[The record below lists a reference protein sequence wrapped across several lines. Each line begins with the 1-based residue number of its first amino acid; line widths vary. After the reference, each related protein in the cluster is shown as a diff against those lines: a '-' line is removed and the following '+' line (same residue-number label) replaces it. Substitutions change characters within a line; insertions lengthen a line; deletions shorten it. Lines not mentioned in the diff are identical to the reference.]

1 MHYLKGFLAITLFW
15 VVGVYPEE
23 ILDKSRDRLI
33 PFEVSYPLD
42 KASCTPA
49 VKCPVAF
56 LSAGY
61 GVPHTEY
68 SFLVAQLV
76 KLGYMVVAIGH
87 ELPSDP
93 PISLK
98 GKLFETRS
106 ENWVRGARTLE
117 FLKNELQSRYQ
128 EYEFNALLLIGH
140 SNGGD
145 ISSWLGNEAKPY
157 VKSII
162 TLDHRRVPLP
172 RTENIDVLSIRGS
185 DFSADIDVL
194 PSEKENIIFGSCII
208 TIPKSRHNDMSD
220 YGPSWLKEKIA
231 TLVTNYL
238 SKKDCSEE

>member
-1 MHYLKGFLAITLFW
+1 MNFLKGFLTISVFW
-15 VVGVYPEE
+15 MGVVNAEQ

-42 KASCTPA
+42 KVSCTPEI
-49 VKCPVAF
+49 KCPVAF

-61 GVPHTEY
+61 GVSHTKY
-68 SFLVAQLV
+68 SFLVNQLI

-93 PISLK
+93 HISVK
-98 GKLFETRS
+98 GNLFETRT
-106 ENWVRGARTLE
+106 ENWVRGARTLD
-117 FLKNELQSRYQ
+117 FLKNELQTRYQ
-128 EYEFNALLLIGH
+128 EYEFEALLLIGH

-172 RTENIDVLSIRGS
+172 RTKYIDVLSIRGS
-185 DFSADIDVL
+185 DFPADTGVL
-194 PSEKENIIFGSCII
+194 PSQKESIIFGSCII
-208 TIPKSRHNDMSD
+208 KIPESRHNDMSD
-220 YGPSWLKEKIA
+220 YGPNWLKDRIA
-231 TLVTNYL
+231 TLVKNYL
-238 SKKDCSEE
+238 SKRACTEE

>member
-1 MHYLKGFLAITLFW
+1 MSYLQGFLAISIFW
-15 VVGVYPEE
+15 VGVINAET

-33 PFEVSYPLD
+33 PFELSYPLD
-42 KASCTPA
+42 KGSCTPA
-49 VKCPVAF
+49 LKCPVAF

-61 GVPHTEY
+61 GVPHTKY
-68 SFLVAQLV
+68 SFLVEQLV
-76 KLGYMVVAIGH
+76 KLGYMVVAVGH
-87 ELPSDP
+87 ELPNDP
-93 PISLK
+93 PISVK
-98 GKLFETRS
+98 GNLFETRS
-106 ENWVRGARTLE
+106 ENWIRGARTLD

-172 RTENIDVLSIRGS
+172 RAKHVDVLSIRGS
-185 DFSADIDVL
+185 DFPADIGVL

-208 TIPKSRHNDMSD
+208 KIQKARHNDMSD
-220 YGPSWLKEKIA
+220 YGPIWLKEKIA

-238 SKKDCSEE
+238 STSACTEK